1 RSGGLADFKW
11 SSLRIGSGNG
21 NRSDAKGIIV
31 GSHDRQRERRL
42 IKALKLTGRRRFA
55 PASRRLLFQELT
67 KARRSRPAPDDDVLP
82 ALRWRCWFGRAIWC
96 SLRQEER
103 HFFGAVYQAGD
114 RRWGHVGP
122 ASGRAD
128 ATASVP
134 SGRRVIA
141 HLGDSTSVLFR
152 LAGAIGGGKTPTPL
166 RTSKKR
172 KPSQECM

>member
-1 RSGGLADFKW
+1 ML
-11 SSLRIGSGNG
+11 
-21 NRSDAKGIIV
+21 V
-31 GSHDRQRERRL
+31 CE
-42 IKALKLTGRRRFA
+42 
-55 PASRRLLFQELT
+55 SRT
-67 KARRSRPAPDDDVLP
+67 
-82 ALRWRCWFGRAIWC
+82 IWC
-96 SLRQEER
+96 SLRQQER

-141 HLGDSTSVLFR
+141 HLGDSTSVFFR

-172 KPSQECM
+172 KPSQECMRIHLRRPPLPPVLASLVIQR